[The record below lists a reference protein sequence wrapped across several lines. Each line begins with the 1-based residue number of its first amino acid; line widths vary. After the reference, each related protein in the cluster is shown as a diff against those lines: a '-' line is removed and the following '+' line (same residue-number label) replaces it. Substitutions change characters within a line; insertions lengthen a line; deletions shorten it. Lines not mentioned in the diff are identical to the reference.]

1 MKEMT
6 FETALNNLEVII
18 KDLENGN
25 IPLEDA
31 ISKYTD
37 AMNLVKI
44 CQEKLDNATEQVNKI
59 IGENGEVQDFLMKEE
74 DINDKASNEDN

>member
-6 FETALNNLEVII
+6 FETALNNLDGII

-37 AMNLVKI
+37 AMNLGKI

-59 IGENGEVQDFLMKEE
+59 IGTDGEVKDFLMKEDE
-74 DINDKASNEDN
+74 TNEQTSNENN

>member
-6 FETALNNLEVII
+6 FETALNNLDGII

-59 IGENGEVQDFLMKEE
+59 IGTDGEVTDFLMKEDE
-74 DINDKASNEDN
+74 TNEQTSNENN

>member
-6 FETALNNLEVII
+6 FETALNNLDGII

-37 AMNLVKI
+37 ARNLVKI
-44 CQEKLDNATEQVNKI
+44 WQEKLDNATEQVNKI
-59 IGENGEVQDFLMKEE
+59 IGTDGEVKDFLMKEDE
-74 DINDKASNEDN
+74 TNEQTSNENN

>member
-6 FETALNNLEVII
+6 FENALNNLETII

-37 AMNLVKI
+37 AMNLVKV

-74 DINDKASNEDN
+74 DANDKTSNEDN

>member
-1 MKEMT
+1 MT
-6 FETALNNLEVII
+6 FETALNNLDGII

-59 IGENGEVQDFLMKEE
+59 IGTDGEVKDFLMKEDE
-74 DINDKASNEDN
+74 TNEQTSNENN

>member
-6 FETALNNLEVII
+6 FETALNNLDGII

-44 CQEKLDNATEQVNKI
+44 CQEKLDNAT
-59 IGENGEVQDFLMKEE
+59 
-74 DINDKASNEDN
+74 

>member
-6 FETALNNLEVII
+6 FETALNNLDGII

-59 IGENGEVQDFLMKEE
+59 IGTDGEVKDLLMKEDE
-74 DINDKASNEDN
+74 TNEQTSNENN

>member
-6 FETALNNLEVII
+6 FETALNNLDGII

-59 IGENGEVQDFLMKEE
+59 IGTDGEVKDFLVKEDE
-74 DINDKASNEDN
+74 TNEQTSNENN

>member
-1 MKEMT
+1 MT
-6 FETALNNLEVII
+6 FETALNNLDGII

-59 IGENGEVQDFLMKEE
+59 IGTDGEVTDFLMKEDE
-74 DINDKASNEDN
+74 TNEQTSNENN

>member
-6 FETALNNLEVII
+6 FETALNNLDGII

-37 AMNLVKI
+37 AMNLVKT

-59 IGENGEVQDFLMKEE
+59 IGTDGEVKDFLMKEDE
-74 DINDKASNEDN
+74 TNEQTSNENN

>member
-1 MKEMT
+1 MT
-6 FETALNNLEVII
+6 FETALNNLDSII

-59 IGENGEVQDFLMKEE
+59 IGTDGEVKDFLMKEDE
-74 DINDKASNEDN
+74 TNEQTSNENN

>member
-1 MKEMT
+1 MT
-6 FETALNNLEVII
+6 FETALNNLDGII

-59 IGENGEVQDFLMKEE
+59 IGTDGEVQDFLMKEDE
-74 DINDKASNEDN
+74 TNEQTSNENN

>member
-1 MKEMT
+1 MT
-6 FETALNNLEVII
+6 FETALNNLDGII

-59 IGENGEVQDFLMKEE
+59 IVTDGEVKDFLMKEDE
-74 DINDKASNEDN
+74 TNEQTSNENN

>member
-6 FETALNNLEVII
+6 FETALNNLDGII

-59 IGENGEVQDFLMKEE
+59 IGTDGVVTDFLMKEDE
-74 DINDKASNEDN
+74 TNEQTSNENN

>member
-6 FETALNNLEVII
+6 FETALNNLDGII

-59 IGENGEVQDFLMKEE
+59 IGADGEVTDFLMKEDE
-74 DINDKASNEDN
+74 TNEQTSNENN

>member
-6 FETALNNLEVII
+6 FETALNNLDGII

-59 IGENGEVQDFLMKEE
+59 IGTDGEVKEFLMKEDE
-74 DINDKASNEDN
+74 TNEQTSNENN

>member
-6 FETALNNLEVII
+6 FETALNNLDGII

-59 IGENGEVQDFLMKEE
+59 IGTDGEVKDFLMKEDE
-74 DINDKASNEDN
+74 TNEQISNENN

>member
-6 FETALNNLEVII
+6 FETALNNLDGII

-59 IGENGEVQDFLMKEE
+59 IGTDGEAQDFLMKEDE
-74 DINDKASNEDN
+74 TNEQTSNENN

>member
-6 FETALNNLEVII
+6 FETALNNLDGII

-44 CQEKLDNATEQVNKI
+44 CQEKLYNATEQVNKI
-59 IGENGEVQDFLMKEE
+59 IGTDGEVKDFLMKEDE
-74 DINDKASNEDN
+74 TNEQTSNENN

>member
-6 FETALNNLEVII
+6 FETALNNLDGII

-59 IGENGEVQDFLMKEE
+59 IGTDGEVKDFLMKEDE
-74 DINDKASNEDN
+74 TNEQTSNENN

>member
-6 FETALNNLEVII
+6 FETALNNLDGII

-59 IGENGEVQDFLMKEE
+59 IGTDGEVQDFLMKEDE
-74 DINDKASNEDN
+74 TNEQTSNENN

>member
-1 MKEMT
+1 MT
-6 FETALNNLEVII
+6 FETALNNLDGII

-37 AMNLVKI
+37 AMNLVKT

-59 IGENGEVQDFLMKEE
+59 IGTDGEVKDFLMKEDE
-74 DINDKASNEDN
+74 TNEQTSNENN

>member
-1 MKEMT
+1 MEEMT
-6 FETALNNLEVII
+6 FETALNNLDGII

-59 IGENGEVQDFLMKEE
+59 IGTDGEVKDFLMKEDE
-74 DINDKASNEDN
+74 TNEQTSNENN

>member
-6 FETALNNLEVII
+6 FETALNNLDGII

-44 CQEKLDNATEQVNKI
+44 CQEKLDNATEQMNKI
-59 IGENGEVQDFLMKEE
+59 IGTDGEVKDFLMKEDE
-74 DINDKASNEDN
+74 TNEQTSNENN